1 MLDSPYSNNPVNFQ
15 INKGATV
22 YDVIGDKVGT
32 VEGYDAQGGY
42 MDVRKGWLF
51 HKDVFV
57 PTSAINTTDDDGIY
71 LKVSKDELSDQI
83 YDVAPG
89 SGSPDM
95 ETTTETSSGVSGN
108 MQGGFANADQARES

>member
-1 MLDSPYSNNPVNFQ
+1 MMDSPYNPANFQ

-22 YDVIGDKVGT
+22 YDVTGDKVGT

-71 LKVSKDELSDQI
+71 LKLSKDELSDQI

-89 SGSPDM
+89 SSAPIVNPTTDTSPG
-95 ETTTETSSGVSGN
+95 TFSN
-108 MQGGFANADQARES
+108 PQGGHVDTDQTD